1 MRVTVSTVYPQSLKP
16 NIEIYLG
23 INLEK
28 YLEKL
33 AKKKKKPQNLN
44 QNLKYIS

>member
-28 YLEKL
+28 YLEKF
-33 AKKKKKPQNLN
+33 AKKKPQNLN